1 MIQVEHKVCMA
12 IVLLIYAFIVIRH
25 AKYVLDQ
32 VQQIVLYAQI
42 ITCISKL
49 QLRAE
54 AHAQRVMYQMMLQIS
69 AKLVLGV

>member
-1 MIQVEHKVCMA
+1 MA
-12 IVLLIYAFIVIRH
+12 IVLLIYVFIVIRH
-25 AKYVLDQ
+25 EKYVMDQ

-54 AHAQRVMYQMMLQIS
+54 AHAQSVMYQMMH
-69 AKLVLGV
+69 